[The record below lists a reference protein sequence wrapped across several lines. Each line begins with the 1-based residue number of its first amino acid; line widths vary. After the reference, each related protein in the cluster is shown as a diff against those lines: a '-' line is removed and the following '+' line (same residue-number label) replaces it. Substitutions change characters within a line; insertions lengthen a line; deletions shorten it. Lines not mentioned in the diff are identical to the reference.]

1 MPDSSTY
8 RGIFIHRGAGR
19 PVANSFILPL
29 SGALLCKRQTRHD
42 LVILPFIRFRK
53 AERNVEM
60 LGDVIGRVVRKREV
74 LVPVF
79 ARKHRNGRLHGLSAI
94 AAPLILL
101 VNDDPAEPTASISR
115 IHDPHQE
122 ANHLVAQ
129 TNGKG
134 FPVAS
139 IAAER

>member
-1 MPDSSTY
+1 MIFFLQAEG
-8 RGIFIHRGAGR
+8 GIR
-19 PVANSFILPL
+19 
-29 SGALLCKRQTRHD
+29 D
-42 LVILPFIRFRK
+42 
-53 AERNVEM
+53 
-60 LGDVIGRVVRKREV
+60 VVRSR
-74 LVPVF
+74 
-79 ARKHRNGRLHGLSAI
+79 GLGVVYKSQ
-94 AAPLILL
+94 PLILL
-101 VNDDPAEPTASISR
+101 VNDDPAEPAASISR